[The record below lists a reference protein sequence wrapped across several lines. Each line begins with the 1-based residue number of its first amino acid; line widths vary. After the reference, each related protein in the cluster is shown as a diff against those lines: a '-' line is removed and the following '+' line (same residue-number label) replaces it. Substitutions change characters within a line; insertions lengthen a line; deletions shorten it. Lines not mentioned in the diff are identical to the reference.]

1 MARYL
6 VQGSYTADGA
16 KGLLREGG
24 TKRVKAVEDA
34 IKSLGGK
41 LEAFYFAF
49 GETDTFVI
57 VDVPDSVSIAAL
69 SLAFSASG
77 RGRIRTTALV
87 TPAEID
93 EAVKRKIAY
102 RAPGE

>member
-1 MARYL
+1 VHHGEIPRSGFLYGRRSQRTS
-6 VQGSYTADGA
+6 QG
-16 KGLLREGG
+16 R
-24 TKRVKAVEDA
+24 RH
-34 IKSLGGK
+34 
-41 LEAFYFAF
+41 EAFYFAF